1 MKNEIINELKKIPLF
16 ASLSDDDLEHL
27 SSKLETVQFPK
38 ETVIIRE
45 GDLGDCFYIIRS
57 GSVRIETQVEE
68 FQQPV
73 ILARLEAGDYFGE
86 MALIT
91 GEPRSAT
98 VVAEEDVTLWRI
110 LKSDFDAMIM
120 SHPQITLSLTH
131 MLSHRL
137 MKTNKTLEQTELQF
151 LKKIQPTGRLE
162 DFGLIRILNFAEQN
176 ALTGTIILQKGED
189 EAVFEFEKGR
199 LQKLNYKEMEEDQ
212 ALDEL
217 LQWEEGRFRI
227 QPTFWEMIE
236 ENLGKGPVRS
246 KESEKLIRTFER
258 YFKIKFKEFVRFA
271 GSRATQVALNK
282 SLHKLRTFF
291 RSEILFEFQAQ
302 PRVRVDFFKLEK
314 FSEKE
319 VLILAVLLNHMVR
332 YLQQETVGMEF
343 WDVRSSDK
351 EIDATLD
358 QQEFFKLFEQAGE
371 LV

>member
-1 MKNEIINELKKIPLF
+1 MKNEIIRELEKIPLF
-16 ASLSDDDLEHL
+16 ASLPEEDLERL
-27 SSKLETVQFPK
+27 STKLQTVHFPK
-38 ETVIIRE
+38 GTVIIRE

-57 GSVRIETQVEE
+57 GTVRIETQVEE

-120 SHPQITLSLTH
+120 NHPQITLSLTH

-137 MKTNKTLEQTELQF
+137 MKTNKALEQTELQF

-176 ALTGTIILQKGED
+176 ALTGKIILQKEGD
-189 EAVFEFEKGR
+189 EAVFDFAKGR
-199 LQKLNYKEMEEDQ
+199 LQKLHYKDLEEDQ
-212 ALDEL
+212 ALDQL
-217 LQWEEGRFRI
+217 LQWKEGRFQI
-227 QPTFWEMIE
+227 KPTFWDRIE
-236 ENLGKGPVRS
+236 EDLAKGPVRS
-246 KESEKLIRTFER
+246 EATEKAVRAFEQ
-258 YFKIKFKEFVRFA
+258 YFKSKFGEFVRFA

-282 SLHKLRTFF
+282 SLHKLRAFF
-291 RSEILFEFQAQ
+291 NAEILFEFQAQ
-302 PRVRVDFFKLEK
+302 PRILVDFSKVEKLT
-314 FSEKE
+314 EKE
-319 VLILAVLLNHMVR
+319 VLILAVLLHHLVR
-332 YLQQETVGMEF
+332 YLEQETVGMEF
-343 WDVRSSDK
+343 WNVRSADEQVNAQLEK
-351 EIDATLD
+351 QD
-358 QQEFFKLFEQAGE
+358 FFTLFEQAAE